1 MSYELVCVSLFSQVY
16 HCGGIKTAWT
26 KTTKNTLD
34 TRGNHQ
40 QYTGIKKKVTFQH
53 LILYCF
59 LCEKKSTDYKIRAQH
74 CACTPLSP
82 GQLVAF
88 ATAHLWYFLPLLS

>member
-53 LILYCF
+53 LIL
-59 LCEKKSTDYKIRAQH
+59 
-74 CACTPLSP
+74 
-82 GQLVAF
+82 
-88 ATAHLWYFLPLLS
+88 